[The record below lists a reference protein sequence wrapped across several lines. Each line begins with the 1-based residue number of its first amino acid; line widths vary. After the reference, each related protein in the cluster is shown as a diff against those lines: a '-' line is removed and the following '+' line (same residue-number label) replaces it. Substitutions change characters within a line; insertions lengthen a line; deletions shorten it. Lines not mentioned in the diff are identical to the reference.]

1 MPNQS
6 LCSLGSFTFRFNAPS
21 QKNPSPKSV
30 QHVTTLGGGVNTVWP
45 VFQQDR
51 VITLSWPTLNF
62 ADYNSLEAQKN
73 LPGTL
78 TFVDWLGVSYTV
90 LVLDLTHDTILRG
103 GSDAYTNVSM
113 MLRVVSQP

>member
-1 MPNQS
+1 MPQTV
-6 LCSLGSFTFRFNAPS
+6 CSLGGVSFPFNAPS

-30 QHVTTLGGGVNTVWP
+30 QHVTTLGGGVDTVWP

-51 VITLSWPTLNF
+51 LITLSWPTLNF
-62 ADYNSLEAQKN
+62 ATYGSLEAVKN
-73 LPGTL
+73 RLPPQ

-103 GSDAYTNVSM
+103 GLDAYQNVTLI
-113 MLRVVSQP
+113 LRVVSCP

>member
-1 MPNQS
+1 MNQTTCQLAS
-6 LCSLGSFTFRFNAPS
+6 LTFPYNAPS

-45 VFQQDR
+45 VFPQDR

-62 ADYNSLEAQKN
+62 GTYSSLEAQKN
-73 LPGTL
+73 LAGPL
-78 TFVDWLGVSYTV
+78 SFLDWLGVSYTV

-103 GSDAYTNVSM
+103 GLDAYQNVTLT
-113 MLRVVSQP
+113 LRVVSCP